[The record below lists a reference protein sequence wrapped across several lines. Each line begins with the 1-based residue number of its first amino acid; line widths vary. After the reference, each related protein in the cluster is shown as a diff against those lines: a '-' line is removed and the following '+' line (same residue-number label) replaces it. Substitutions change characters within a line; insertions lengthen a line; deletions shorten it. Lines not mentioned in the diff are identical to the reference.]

1 MAFDRAKTS
10 LAQIEDKLRKV
21 FGLAGTIGAT
31 LTPDLTPSYVM
42 GDARDPGT
50 SNFKGR
56 HWAWC
61 SRPTPATTT
70 GTWGL
75 TAPVPLLIRGLRAD
89 GLSAGTRAHAH
100 IVAPDHPALAS
111 WVGNRPTGTWID
123 QKSSETD
130 ATPLL
135 DRAVAVGAIVFANQQ
150 LTCIASWDVVN
161 VANSWG
167 VNCERF
173 YDRGIHVPAN
183 GALLIQIET
192 AGGAGLNGYWSAWGE
207 IA

>member
-1 MAFDRAKTS
+1 VAFDRAKTS

-21 FGLAGTIGAT
+21 FGLAGTIGAQLDPT
-31 LTPDLTPSYVM
+31 LTPSYVM

-50 SNFKGR
+50 SGFKGR

-61 SRPTPATTT
+61 SRPTPATTV

-75 TAPVPLLIRGLRAD
+75 TSPVPIIIRGFEVS
-89 GLSAGTRAHAH
+89 GMSAGTRLHVH
-100 IVAPDHPALAS
+100 VVASDHPALAS
-111 WVGNRPTGTWID
+111 WVGNRPCGTWID
-123 QKSSETD
+123 QKASETD

-150 LTCIASWDVVN
+150 LTCVASFDTVN
-161 VANSWG
+161 VANSTAG
-167 VNCERF
+167 AQGRTF
-173 YDRGIHVPAN
+173 DRGIHIPAG
-183 GALLIQIET
+183 GALLFQIET
-192 AGGAGLNGYWSAWGE
+192 AGGAGLNGFFSAWGE